1 MAEQQ
6 TATIVANYLS
16 TVESNSES
24 ENDDYDSV
32 IEEDFDGNE
41 AGSEVEATASDEHDK
56 HTAEKDS
63 QPCNSENGDR
73 LSEGGG
79 SLPELLPKKGTTS
92 EVWCQFGLRHEGGM
106 IIEKEKPVC
115 KHCDVNV
122 SAKDGNTTNLHS
134 HLKNKHLDV
143 YATTKMKSSQP
154 RRKSSYRDLEQ
165 PTI

>member
-63 QPCNSENGDR
+63 LVIVKMAIDFLKVAVLCLNY
-73 LSEGGG
+73 
-79 SLPELLPKKGTTS
+79 SLRKVPLQK
-92 EVWCQFGLRHEGGM
+92 FGANLASGM
-106 IIEKEKPVC
+106 KAE
-115 KHCDVNV
+115 
-122 SAKDGNTTNLHS
+122 
-134 HLKNKHLDV
+134 
-143 YATTKMKSSQP
+143 
-154 RRKSSYRDLEQ
+154 
-165 PTI
+165 